1 MTTSWKFPGFYLSK
15 RALGRQ
21 RGFTLMEVMV
31 ALFIMAMV
39 ALLAA
44 QAFNTAS
51 SGAAATREAMDR
63 LAAIDRTLVM
73 IEADLR
79 NAIPKVLRARLG
91 ESLPPV
97 YVTQSDDYWLTVMR
111 GGMANPLFQR
121 RTEEVRVGYRYID
134 ETIWRD
140 TWYNPTELEQED
152 ARQMKLLEG
161 VTFLQVRVLPPT
173 ASSLAAG
180 PWLDAWP
187 ANSGNSANPE
197 LPLAIEITLTLEDM
211 GEIRRIFMLL
221 PGVGA
226 PIGNTGNNPPGNNGQ
241 NGSENNNNN
250 TGDNNPNNE
259 QQQPG
264 GGDESGGPD
273 VVSP

>member
-1 MTTSWKFPGFYLSK
+1 MNRWAWSQ
-15 RALGRQ
+15 RARTGQ

-31 ALFIMAMV
+31 ALFIMAMI
-39 ALLAA
+39 ALMAS

-73 IEADLR
+73 IETDLR

-91 ESLPPV
+91 EPLPPIFV
-97 YVTQSDDYWLTVMR
+97 AQSDDYWLTVMR
-111 GGMANPLFQR
+111 GGVPNPLYQR

-140 TWYNPTELEQED
+140 IWYNPQKLEQED
-152 ARQMKLLEG
+152 ARELKLLEG
-161 VTFLQVRVLPPT
+161 VEFLQVRVLPPS

-187 ANSGNSANPE
+187 PNTGDTN
-197 LPLAIEITLTLEDM
+197 LPLAIEVTLTLEDM
-211 GEIRRIFMLL
+211 GEIRRLFMLL
-221 PGVGA
+221 PGVGPQIA
-226 PIGNTGNNPPGNNGQ
+226 GGNNNPPGNNDG
-241 NGSENNNNN
+241 NNNNN
-250 TGDNNPNNE
+250 TDNNTNNPDGSTDGSP
-259 QQQPG
+259 QP
-264 GGDESGGPD
+264 DSGF
-273 VVSP
+273 